1 LADDLNGTDTS
12 LVLTDERA
20 HVVDRRVSDR
30 ALLAILDDIH
40 LVPGFYYDEAGA
52 GTNGIGSA
60 LAQHR
65 PTLVRGGEHFADV
78 LTRMACAAVPMTDP
92 RTGRVVGVIDVTVRA
107 THANAL
113 MLPLAKR
120 AAWEIEQRLLE
131 GASAIERV
139 LHERFLAARRRM
151 KGPFV
156 LVSEYGMLT
165 NTAGARM
172 LDPSD
177 QAMVW
182 DLATKAIVGGEEAG
196 AAFGTTGAVITACE
210 PVIDGGALVG
220 VLVCLGPSI
229 ADAGR
234 EAPRSRSDRSAFGW
248 ESLTDSERSIAD
260 LIAEG
265 LTNREVATRLFLSPH
280 TVDAHLRHIF
290 RKLDIR
296 SRVELARMVAE
307 HSGSS

>member
-1 LADDLNGTDTS
+1 LADDLAGTDTS

-30 ALLAILDDIH
+30 GLLAILDDIH
-40 LVPGFYYDEAGA
+40 LVPGFYYDEGGA

-60 LAQHR
+60 LAQHG
-65 PTLVRGGEHFADV
+65 PAMVRGGEHFADV
-78 LTRMACAAVPMTDP
+78 LTRMACAAVPVTDP
-92 RTGRVVGVIDVTVRA
+92 RTGRVLGVIDVTVRA
-107 THANAL
+107 THANSL

-120 AAWEIEQRLLE
+120 AAWEIEQRLVE
-131 GASAIERV
+131 GGSAIERV
-139 LHERFLAARRRM
+139 LHERFLAARRRV

-156 LVSEYGMLT
+156 LVSEFGMLT
-165 NTAGARM
+165 NTAGARL

-177 QAMVW
+177 QATFW
-182 DLATKAIVGGEEAG
+182 TLATNAVVGGAEPG
-196 AAFGTTGAVITACE
+196 AAFGTTGTVITACE

-220 VLVCLGPSI
+220 VLVCLGPPI
-229 ADAGR
+229 TDPGR
-234 EAPRSRSDRSAFGW
+234 EEHRSPSNRSGFGW

-280 TVDAHLRHIF
+280 TVDAHLRHVF

-296 SRVELARMVAE
+296 SRIELARMVVE
-307 HSGSS
+307 HANSR